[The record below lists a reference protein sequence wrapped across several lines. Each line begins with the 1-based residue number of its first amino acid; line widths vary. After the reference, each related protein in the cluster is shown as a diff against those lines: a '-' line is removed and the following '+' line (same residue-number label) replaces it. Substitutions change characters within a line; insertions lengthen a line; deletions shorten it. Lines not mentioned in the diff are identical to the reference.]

1 MLLREHSL
9 TRAARTLNVTQ
20 PALSKTLARL
30 RRYFD
35 DPLFVRV
42 ALRMEPTPK
51 ALELQAPVRAILE
64 RMRSLRSEHVS
75 FDPRTSHRTF
85 NFCVV
90 DAGLIKLLPPLVDR
104 LLDEAPNVRLRVLQ
118 LEAQHLEPW
127 LESGKLDFA
136 MGSFPSLTKGI
147 RRQPLW
153 VERYVSVARRSHPR
167 LGASRRCAPSR
178 PRSTCWSRSRE
189 AATRISWRNGRWR
202 ARSLPENIIC
212 RIPMFIGAAI
222 VAKHTDAVAT
232 LPLSVA
238 AVLAKDLDLQ
248 VITPPIKLPKIDIYQ
263 YWHDRFTA
271 IPAINGSGR
280 SSSRCSGSH
289 DGAALR
295 LSAPPGRARQL
306 QCDLRSKRA
315 PLRQQLV
322 AGDHRHHQAARGF
335 DHHDA
340 VVELHEFMALHER
353 DLAGHAGRQV
363 LHGHPARQRIRERG
377 RRHVRDRRVGDAHHA
392 LVDAAALLV
401 AERELRGALRAG

>member
-1 MLLREHSL
+1 MATILSGYEGEPDLHHLQVLDVLLREHSL

-42 ALRMEPTPK
+42 SLRMEPTPK
-51 ALELQAPVRAILE
+51 ALQLQAPVRAILE
-64 RMRSLRSEHVS
+64 RVQALRSEHVS
-75 FDPRTSHRTF
+75 FDPRTSDRTF

-104 LLDEAPNVRLRVLQ
+104 LLEEAPHVRLNVLQ
-118 LEAQHLEPW
+118 LDAQHLEPW

-136 MGSFPSLTKGI
+136 MGSFASLTKQI

-167 LGASRRCAPSR
+167 IGTEPSVR
-178 PRSTCWSRSRE
+178 AFAAEKHVLVSISGSGHAHQLAERALE
-189 AATRISWRNGRWR
+189 AAVP
-202 ARSLPENIIC
+202 PENIIC
-212 RIPMFIGAAI
+212 RIPMFIGAAV

-263 YWHDRFTA
+263 YWHERFHRDPGNQW
-271 IPAINGSGR
+271 IR
-280 SSSRCSGSH
+280 SIFKSLFSKSS
-289 DGAALR
+289 AAMD
-295 LSAPPGRARQL
+295 AR
-306 QCDLRSKRA
+306 
-315 PLRQQLV
+315 
-322 AGDHRHHQAARGF
+322 
-335 DHHDA
+335 
-340 VVELHEFMALHER
+340 
-353 DLAGHAGRQV
+353 
-363 LHGHPARQRIRERG
+363 
-377 RRHVRDRRVGDAHHA
+377 
-392 LVDAAALLV
+392 
-401 AERELRGALRAG
+401 